1 MAGDYVHGYDAA
13 AGIRL
18 TDQANALAA
27 LLHDG
32 TEYRAG
38 DRVLE
43 AGCGVGSQTQILA
56 ARSPAT
62 AFTSIDINEASLAE
76 ARRHCGHLANVTFRQ
91 ADITELP
98 FEDGAFDHAFLCFVL
113 EHMADP
119 LRALREVTRTLRP
132 GGSITVIEG
141 DHGSVL
147 MHPESTAARDAI
159 SCQVALQREAG
170 GDALIGRR
178 LYPLMA
184 ATGLVE
190 VRVEP
195 RQVYTDG
202 GHRDLADAFTRRTF
216 TAMIEGVR
224 DMALSRRLI
233 DAARFDQGIEALL
246 QTTQTDGTFA
256 YTFFKGVGRRPAAS
270 LQTGPLVHD

>member
-18 TDQANALAA
+18 ADQANALAA
-27 LLHDG
+27 LLHTG

-43 AGCGVGSQTQILA
+43 AGCGVGSQTEILA

-62 AFTSIDINEASLAE
+62 AFTSVDINEASLAE

-91 ADITELP
+91 ADITALP
-98 FEDGAFDHAFLCFVL
+98 FGDGAFDHAFLCFVL
-113 EHMADP
+113 EHIADP

-178 LYPLMA
+178 LYPLMS
-184 ATGLVE
+184 ATGLAE
-190 VRVEP
+190 VQVEP

-202 GHRDLADAFTRRTF
+202 GHPRLAEAFTRRTF
-216 TAMIEGVR
+216 TAMIQGVR
-224 DMALSRRLI
+224 SAALSRRLI
-233 DAARFDQGIEALL
+233 DAARFDEGVEALL
-246 QTTQTDGTFA
+246 RTTRADGSFA

-270 LQTGPLVHD
+270 TQTSPRTLD